1 MALSLFPAL
10 KAGSAMRLI
19 GEASAVPQFTTDARQ
34 SLITKIWV
42 RFFRRVSDVA
52 ARKTRPDFDARAV
65 APLFSAIGTAV
76 ALQSRL

>member
-42 RFFRRVSDVA
+42 RFFRRIPDVA
-52 ARKTRPDFDARAV
+52 TQKTCPDFDARA
-65 APLFSAIGTAV
+65 APPLFSAIGTAV
-76 ALQSRL
+76 ALRCRL